1 MRTLTK
7 EEFNSLSEAEQELT
21 KALGLDVG
29 LGKRTRKS
37 HVKCTS
43 GEPYILVTNI
53 TCRLCGSL
61 HTKIFMMS
69 KQGSFLRSEELPEI
83 PTSEELGKMKV
94 KNSHYKVKHCHSCY
108 SYLACFTKEDLI
120 QKFLSYAYD
129 SRNFII

>member
-7 EEFNSLSEAEQELT
+7 EEFNSLSEAEQVVIR
-21 KALGLDVG
+21 ALGLDVG
-29 LGKRTRKS
+29 SRKKPRKS

-43 GEPYILVTNI
+43 GEPYVLVTNI

-69 KQGSFLRSEELPEI
+69 KQDSFLRSEELPEI
-83 PTSEELGKMKV
+83 PTSKELGKMKV

-108 SYLACFTKEDLI
+108 SYLACFSKEDLI

-129 SRNFII
+129 SRNFMI